1 MSASL
6 SHVVLVFCAGI
17 GIPIMA
23 ALNSHL
29 GGQIGTAKAT
39 VILFALAMCIS
50 VVFLC
55 LQPQGANKNWQ
66 GFFPD
71 HVENYF
77 YLGGTLVAF
86 YVLSITYVA
95 PIMGVANAIVLVL
108 FGQIISSVLI
118 DHFALFNAAMVKLT
132 PERVLGII
140 LMCSGIYLARKS

>member
-6 SHVVLVFCAGI
+6 SQVILVFSAGI

-39 VILFALAMCIS
+39 VILFALALCIS
-50 VVFLC
+50 IVFLF
-55 LQPQGANKNWQ
+55 LQPQTHTKHWQ
-66 GFFPD
+66 GLFPS
-71 HVENYF
+71 HVANYF

-108 FGQIISSVLI
+108 FGQIISSVMI
-118 DHFALFNAAMVKLT
+118 DHFALFNANMVKLT
-132 PERVLGII
+132 PERLLGII
-140 LMCSGIYLARKS
+140 LMCAGIYLARKS